1 MAYLIIFGSTHK
13 ALKAEKILKEK
24 NIPFKLI
31 PTPKALAA
39 FCDLSLSFQEQDRE
53 AVENTLKNAGVKT
66 AATYRKEG
74 DEYVKV

>member
-1 MAYLIIFGSTHK
+1 MAYLITFGSTHK

-31 PTPKALAA
+31 PTPKALAT

-66 AATYRKEG
+66 VATYRKEG